1 MSSTPLP
8 PGYSAP
14 LALVDGDN
22 HGAWVIIT
30 NAFGLILVLICLLI
44 RLYIRRVASPPF
56 AKDDTVLSAATA
68 LAVVQAAL
76 VFAQVHAGLGKSM
89 ALIDA
94 AQLVKIQKLT
104 QATKQKLVYAADIF
118 YLIVVYLSK
127 ISVVFLFMRLS
138 PNESH
143 TRVAWAVLA
152 SCAALCTISVF
163 LVALHCDLRF
173 PWIQF
178 AVKCTSLAA
187 QWTAVAVFD
196 VVTELALFGMAVQ
209 LVSGL
214 LTKWSRKGRVVVAF
228 GLRLPVAALAIIR
241 LYYIHKQTR
250 SPDPTLQAAIT
261 AILTQ
266 LEMYYGIMGATIPCL
281 RPFLSGFE
289 TNFGAMG

>member
-1 MSSTPLP
+1 
-8 PGYSAP
+8 
-14 LALVDGDN
+14 
-22 HGAWVIIT
+22 
-30 NAFGLILVLICLLI
+30 
-44 RLYIRRVASPPF
+44 
-56 AKDDTVLSAATA
+56 A

-94 AQLVKIQKLT
+94 AQLVKIQKSEEVARGTRQLT

-228 GLRLPVAALAIIR
+228 GLRLPTTRVAALAIIR

-266 LEMYYGIMGATIPCL
+266 LE
-281 RPFLSGFE
+281 
-289 TNFGAMG
+289 